1 MYTQFDALRSLVPI
15 GLAALTASLGGC
27 TALSLASRG
36 APPDQMKTFEVEL
49 PPIDLDAFAPS
60 DVEHAP
66 LQHDHRAPDHDVQ
79 EHRAY
84 LEQQRAERADPAMPP
99 VHHGVDAP
107 PLWTTFPEDGWLHGF
122 EYEIVDED
130 GSLLPTEVLH
140 HLQVLVP
147 NRREL
152 FSPVM
157 LRVAGA
163 GGETQATEVPREV
176 GYRISEGDSLVFTA
190 MLHNPT
196 KGPLG
201 AARLRVRLRYSPEA
215 TSWQEPAG
223 VVPFFTHVTGLM
235 QEPAYDLS
243 PGRSER
249 SALVR
254 PATSGTVLAMGGHLH
269 RYGVSMRIEDAL
281 TGQRLWETHAVR
293 APDGTVLEVPD
304 EILVWSG
311 SFELKANREYRV
323 VALYDNPTGGT
334 LPEGGMG
341 TLGGIIRPT
350 GVWPAADRSNA
361 AYLWD
366 AARLL
371 P

>member
-1 MYTQFDALRSLVPI
+1 MNPALNAMRTLAPI
-15 GLAALTASLGGC
+15 ALMVSLGGC

-36 APPDQMKTFEVEL
+36 APQEQMRAFAVEL
-49 PPIDLDAFAPS
+49 SPVDLDAHGPS
-60 DVEHAP
+60 EVDHVP
-66 LQHDHRAPDHDVQ
+66 IRHDHRAPDHDVE

-84 LEQQRAERADPAMPP
+84 LEQQRAMRADPAMPA
-99 VHHGVDAP
+99 VHHGVHAS
-107 PLWTTFPEDGWLHGF
+107 PLGVAFPEDGWVHGF
-122 EYEIVDED
+122 DYEVVDEN
-130 GSLLPTEVLH
+130 GRRLPSEVLH

-176 GYRISEGDSLVFTA
+176 GYRISAGDSLIFTA

-196 KGPLG
+196 GQPLG
-201 AARLRVRLRYSPEA
+201 AARVRVRLRYSPQ
-215 TSWQEPAG
+215 SSDWREPAG

-235 QEPAYDLS
+235 QEPAYDLP
-243 PGRSER
+243 PGPSER

-269 RYGVSMRIEDAL
+269 RYGVSLRIEDAV
-281 TGQRLWETHAVR
+281 TRKTLWETHAVR
-293 APDGTVLEVPD
+293 ATDGTVLEVPD
-304 EILVWSG
+304 EILVWNG
-311 SFELKANREYRV
+311 SFELEAGRDYRV
-323 VALYDNPTGGT
+323 VAVYDNPTGRT
-334 LPEGGMG
+334 VPEGGMG
-341 TLGGIIRPT
+341 TLGGIIRPS
-350 GVWPAADRSNA
+350 GAWPEADRNHGV
-361 AYLWD
+361 YLWD

-371 P
+371 Q